1 MDVITAKKTA
11 DAVVKTLSNCRNE
24 ESFTLMWSHADVIAQ
39 KIKIGIEGRDA
50 KVPRTRPSRRLQ
62 SLTGETPAA
71 ANGSSQQKAK
81 DHFRITVYYT
91 SIDKV
96 VSELQSRFD
105 GNDQEVLCALGEIVF
120 CRSPSINNIQT
131 VSNFYGVDSEMLSSE
146 KLIFENYDC
155 GDPCQRENAAVMVKT
170 MHQNGLHD
178 ILPVL
183 YKVASILATIPATS
197 CSAERSFSGISALRR
212 IKTFLRSTMGQ
223 DRISSIAVINI
234 EREYANKT
242 RQNDMQRIIDI
253 FGRRSNRS
261 SYFF

>member
-1 MDVITAKKTA
+1 MEALVTLSKDRNPKTYSESNSLLHSICDFEFVYGLMVLKLILSNTDNLSRYLQGEQMDVTTAKTA

-39 KIKIGIEGRDA
+39 KIKIGIEGTQFTFRDA

-71 ANGSSQQKAK
+71 ANDSSQQTAK

-96 VSELQSRFD
+96 VSELQSRFE
-105 GNDQEVLCALGEIVF
+105 GNDQEVLCEIVF
-120 CRSPSINNIQT
+120 SRSPSINNIQT

-146 KLIFENYDC
+146 KSIFENYDC
-155 GDPCQRENAAVMVKT
+155 GDPCQRKNAAVMVKT

-197 CSAERSFSGISALRR
+197 CSA
-212 IKTFLRSTMGQ
+212 
-223 DRISSIAVINI
+223 
-234 EREYANKT
+234 
-242 RQNDMQRIIDI
+242 
-253 FGRRSNRS
+253 
-261 SYFF
+261 